1 MMKKLLAFMLIF
13 TMIFSLAACSKPA
26 ENTTDA
32 GEGGTSAQEG
42 PKYKDTI
49 VFAPNTDVQSLD
61 PHVQNDTTSEQ
72 VVKMLYNTLLKFDEN
87 GNVVGDLAESW
98 EVSEDNKTWTFQ
110 LKQGVKFH
118 DGTEMTAEHV
128 KGTYER
134 AMDPANGLVVNEIV
148 KMFEKVEVV
157 DKYTVSITTT
167 EPYGAMTSLMCN
179 VSLAVM
185 DPAYIDKYG
194 MDLGAS
200 AESINGT
207 GPYKIKSWERDVELV
222 LESFDDY
229 YGEKAPTKYIV
240 YRPIPEAA
248 ARVIAL
254 ETGEVDAIQGVPADD
269 VPRLE
274 ATEGLSVY
282 KARSVGQR
290 LFRFGCNDSIISN
303 TKVRQALVYAV
314 DRQVIIDS
322 LFDGLAVPSTA
333 PLAPVT
339 WGYANLGEIKQD
351 QEKAKQLLAEAGY
364 PDGFKTKIVTTER
377 YAKGVELAEILAAQF
392 AEIGV
397 EAEIQVMEWSAFV
410 QTISGLTAEEFDE
423 PIFIMGAGPSM
434 MDADGGLRGLYTTT
448 LTGKNDRNYG
458 FYSNKEVDELIDAA
472 MKETDP
478 DKRKELYKR
487 AQEILYLED
496 PAGIWLFDQLTNLA
510 HSSKLQNVTVS
521 PISTITFEKATI
533 LE

>member
-194 MDLGAS
+194 MDLGTS

-229 YGEKAPTKYIV
+229 YGEKLLQNIV
-240 YRPIPEAA
+240 YR
-248 ARVIAL
+248 
-254 ETGEVDAIQGVPADD
+254 
-269 VPRLE
+269 
-274 ATEGLSVY
+274 
-282 KARSVGQR
+282 
-290 LFRFGCNDSIISN
+290 
-303 TKVRQALVYAV
+303 
-314 DRQVIIDS
+314 
-322 LFDGLAVPSTA
+322 
-333 PLAPVT
+333 
-339 WGYANLGEIKQD
+339 
-351 QEKAKQLLAEAGY
+351 
-364 PDGFKTKIVTTER
+364 
-377 YAKGVELAEILAAQF
+377 
-392 AEIGV
+392 
-397 EAEIQVMEWSAFV
+397 
-410 QTISGLTAEEFDE
+410 
-423 PIFIMGAGPSM
+423 
-434 MDADGGLRGLYTTT
+434 LY
-448 LTGKNDRNYG
+448 
-458 FYSNKEVDELIDAA
+458 
-472 MKETDP
+472 
-478 DKRKELYKR
+478 
-487 AQEILYLED
+487 Q
-496 PAGIWLFDQLTNLA
+496 
-510 HSSKLQNVTVS
+510 KLQQ
-521 PISTITFEKATI
+521 E
-533 LE
+533 